1 MRATKID
8 LESRRDR
15 TSPQVAMADLHFKN
29 PSPPIS
35 DSIPEAQL
43 NIIVPER
50 DYVSATHWTAI
61 LDNVC
66 LLRGKKRFQHVSD

>member
-1 MRATKID
+1 MVTSIMRATKED

-15 TSPQVAMADLHFKN
+15 TSPQVAMADQDFNNL
-29 PSPPIS
+29 SPPIS
-35 DSIPEAQL
+35 NSTPEARL

-66 LLRGKKRFQHVSD
+66 LLRG